1 MKRIIF
7 TFIPA
12 ICVLLFLVSS
22 CDEPAKDICDDTKE
36 TLIERSFVM
45 AAKVKYE
52 DLVPYEGKI
61 YFEIYKRYC
70 DATRSGDYSAEGMGN
85 AEGYWFTGM
94 QYIYKFENSLDRVEV
109 EFKIVSPFSGTDDK
123 IVHETFYYL
132 DAYDYLHEIN
142 KTYEITLP
150 WRSDEK

>member
-1 MKRIIF
+1 MKKI
-7 TFIPA
+7 A
-12 ICVLLFLVSS
+12 INLLSVIAALLFVICS
-22 CDEPAKDICDDTKE
+22 CDDKVEDICNDTKE
-36 TLIERSFVM
+36 ILIERSFVLS
-45 AAKVKYE
+45 AKVQYE
-52 DLVPYEGKI
+52 DYVPYEGKI

-70 DATRSGDYSAEGMGN
+70 NATRSGEYNADGIGN

-109 EFKIVSPFSGTDDK
+109 EFRIVSPFSGIDDK
-123 IVHETFYYL
+123 IVHESFYYI